1 MYESNDYLVR
11 EVADMYLPEKVRN
24 IGLFCLASTIVS
36 VGCAIFLS
44 QLWYFF
50 ALCALFFLITG
61 VCALL
66 CYRNQMILICAEDE
80 ICYRTFLGNIYYLQ
94 RSEFQTVKK
103 NMDSIT
109 LVFSSK
115 KVHIEQIA
123 ILSPNLEKLIKEWK
137 R

>member
-1 MYESNDYLVR
+1 MKKSSEFLFR

-24 IGLFCLASTIVS
+24 IGLFCFASTIVS

-44 QLWYFF
+44 QVWGFF

-61 VCALL
+61 ACAIL
-66 CYRNQMILICAEDE
+66 CYRNQMILLCSEDE
-80 ICYRTFLGNIYYLQ
+80 ICYRTFLGNIYYLKH
-94 RSEFQTVKK
+94 SELQMIKK

-109 LVFSSK
+109 LVFLSK

-123 ILSPNLEKLIKEWK
+123 ILSPNLEKLIKEWMK
-137 R
+137 